1 MSLRDRQRSTEK
13 IATGLVDNVGREACG
28 ESANQVTYLQN
39 TVKELQAKVK
49 DLEGELLSL
58 YRRLDSN
65 F

>member
-1 MSLRDRQRSTEK
+1 MPLRDRQISTDRTAK
-13 IATGLVDNVGREACG
+13 GLVDNVGREACG

-39 TVKELQAKVK
+39 TVKELQAKLK